1 MVMARSLHCQNVILL
16 AENCRLFQVKAGAA
30 KKSSRHEEKIPMHK
44 MIAALL
50 AAACLIAP
58 LAAAPAAAAA
68 PIVKDGH
75 HPAVHRGSWAR
86 GHRLSPS
93 DLHRAIPF
101 DYTRYRLSTPPHG
114 YQWVRIG
121 GSFLLVGMTSGL
133 ILKVAAAR

>member
-1 MVMARSLHCQNVILL
+1 MNDRSDPLL
-16 AENCRLFQVKAGAA
+16 PKCNIIGREPSCFSGKGWRSEKT
-30 KKSSRHEEKIPMHK
+30 SRHEEIPMNK
-44 MIAALL
+44 MIAALF

-58 LAAAPAAAAA
+58 LAAVPAAAAA
-68 PIVKDGH
+68 PIVKDVH
-75 HPAVHRGSWAR
+75 HPVVHRGSWAR

-101 DYTRYRLSTPPHG
+101 DYTRYRLSPPPHG

-121 GSFLLVGMTSGL
+121 GSFLLVGLTSGL